1 MDAFGLPP
9 NKALRTDGAFQN
21 GGSSAGVPPELQA
34 LLQSLPPEAQAAAV
48 AAAQALGIPAPA
60 AAAPG
65 SDPVTAVPAM
75 SMSSPFPSVSG
86 QAPTPRVIPPP
97 QRMMQMGSNAT
108 EASLVPPGLMG
119 LVPGGLR
126 PAAEWNPAAQGKG
139 AGAWGGKGG
148 WMPPGTQGQLRA
160 PGSAVPPRVI
170 PARSDVKELAIM
182 LATPM
187 TSPAATPVGL
197 GGGYREKDEVLLG
210 RVPPMQKELARS
222 KVLVDLAEEPHAGH
236 RFVFPLPGP
245 LTGVAT
251 RGKAILR
258 MCGVTYQY
266 PEQPHP
272 AVRNAELSVSQ
283 ASRVALMGP
292 MGSGRSTLLQVLS
305 GRLLPTQGAVQR
317 VLGAR
322 VAYVCK
328 HSLQRFG
335 QFKDAT
341 AMQYMFWR
349 FADHRDKESLA
360 VSSDVLAPEDRARRK
375 ERWHLDRATGLPQL
389 GEGPEGTAD
398 ADIQLVP
405 EAACDRRCD
414 AAGALEY
421 QVKWV
426 QQEQKTW
433 VKKELLIEMGYR
445 SLVQLEDDW
454 QASSAL
460 AVKELTR
467 DNVQSHLARF
477 QVDASACQLPMGRLS
492 RSMKIRIVLAAAL
505 WQHPHILILDELADY
520 MDVEDI
526 QGLRS
531 ALDHFA
537 GGVILVSSNEQL
549 CNDFAN
555 EKWFMDDGVLHIEGT
570 FKGDI
575 HCSAKTAVT
584 PSEAARQHIADI
596 ERRMREH
603 RRKPLTDK
611 ELWQLED
618 ELHELKEELLLNDV
632 MLQDPEDDDAYA
644 ISGLGSVI
652 DEQLAEILLEEF
664 GADLKNFRQAQRDFN
679 LKLSLLVEERPGE
692 DPALDLLGFVA
703 YKTWGPPV
711 PGVSVGAVGIA
722 DKHRG
727 KGYGRQLMK
736 VAEDR
741 AALLGIATAEGFR
754 PGEVRLRSLASAVR
768 FYERLGYER
777 VEEDEDEAKHTP
789 ACPDPERHAGEVDE
803 DDDDGPCVPMVRKC
817 APPSPP
823 TLMKMGPLVSP
834 KQAPWCPKLSRALE
848 DGPTWPSLD
857 QHLSF
862 LGQVRTVARAAEQT
876 VVLLSDFE
884 YRRGGRP
891 SRAAV
896 EAASQVGGH
905 GLPAAFSAGS
915 VASVASTSLSSG
927 LKRPAPGTGPSAAA
941 SAPSVEEA
949 APVEE
954 RQWFYKDAAG
964 RQQGPYPSSVMARWY
979 RTWH

>member
-1 MDAFGLPP
+1 
-9 NKALRTDGAFQN
+9 
-21 GGSSAGVPPELQA
+21 
-34 LLQSLPPEAQAAAV
+34 
-48 AAAQALGIPAPA
+48 
-60 AAAPG
+60 
-65 SDPVTAVPAM
+65 
-75 SMSSPFPSVSG
+75 
-86 QAPTPRVIPPP
+86 
-97 QRMMQMGSNAT
+97 
-108 EASLVPPGLMG
+108 
-119 LVPGGLR
+119 
-126 PAAEWNPAAQGKG
+126 
-139 AGAWGGKGG
+139 
-148 WMPPGTQGQLRA
+148 
-160 PGSAVPPRVI
+160 
-170 PARSDVKELAIM
+170 M

-187 TSPAATPVGL
+187 TSPAATPVGP
-197 GGGYREKDEVLLG
+197 GGGHREKDEVLLG
-210 RVPPMQKELARS
+210 RVPPMQKELAIRS
-222 KVLVDLAEEPHAGH
+222 KVLVDLAEEPHEGH

-251 RGKAILR
+251 RGKAILK

-341 AMQYMFWR
+341 ALQYMFWR
-349 FADHRDKESLA
+349 FADQRDKESLA
-360 VSSDVLAPEDRARRK
+360 LAVSSAVTTEDRARRMQC
-375 ERWHLDRATGLPQL
+375 WHLDRATGLPQL
-389 GEGPEGTAD
+389 GAGPEGSD
-398 ADIQLVP
+398 DIQLVP
-405 EAACDRRCD
+405 EAACDRRD

-426 QQEQKTW
+426 QQELKTW

-549 CNDFAN
+549 CNEFAN
-555 EKWFMDDGVLHIEGT
+555 EKWFMDDGVLHVEGT

-644 ISGLGSVI
+644 ISGLGAVI

-664 GADLKNFRQAQRDFN
+664 GADLKNFRQAQHDFN

-703 YKTWGPPV
+703 YKTWGPPI
-711 PGVSVGAVGIA
+711 PGVSVGAVGVA

-741 AALLGIATAEGFR
+741 AALLGITTAEGFR

-857 QHLSF
+857 Q
-862 LGQVRTVARAAEQT
+862 
-876 VVLLSDFE
+876 FE
-884 YRRGGRP
+884 
-891 SRAAV
+891 
-896 EAASQVGGH
+896 
-905 GLPAAFSAGS
+905 L
-915 VASVASTSLSSG
+915 
-927 LKRPAPGTGPSAAA
+927 
-941 SAPSVEEA
+941 
-949 APVEE
+949 
-954 RQWFYKDAAG
+954 
-964 RQQGPYPSSVMARWY
+964 
-979 RTWH
+979 

>member
-1 MDAFGLPP
+1 
-9 NKALRTDGAFQN
+9 
-21 GGSSAGVPPELQA
+21 
-34 LLQSLPPEAQAAAV
+34 
-48 AAAQALGIPAPA
+48 
-60 AAAPG
+60 
-65 SDPVTAVPAM
+65 
-75 SMSSPFPSVSG
+75 
-86 QAPTPRVIPPP
+86 
-97 QRMMQMGSNAT
+97 
-108 EASLVPPGLMG
+108 
-119 LVPGGLR
+119 
-126 PAAEWNPAAQGKG
+126 
-139 AGAWGGKGG
+139 
-148 WMPPGTQGQLRA
+148 
-160 PGSAVPPRVI
+160 
-170 PARSDVKELAIM
+170 
-182 LATPM
+182 M
-187 TSPAATPVGL
+187 TSPAATPVGP
-197 GGGYREKDEVLLG
+197 GGGHREKDEVLLG
-210 RVPPMQKELARS
+210 RVPPMQKDLAIRS
-222 KVLVDLAEEPHAGH
+222 KVLVDLAEEPHEGH

-251 RGKAILR
+251 RGKAILK

-335 QFKDAT
+335 QFIFEQLSLQDAT
-341 AMQYMFWR
+341 ALQYMFWR
-349 FADHRDKESLA
+349 MQC
-360 VSSDVLAPEDRARRK
+360 
-375 ERWHLDRATGLPQL
+375 WHLDRATGLPQL
-389 GEGPEGTAD
+389 GAGPEGSD
-398 ADIQLVP
+398 DIQLVP
-405 EAACDRRCD
+405 EAACDRRD

-426 QQEQKTW
+426 QQELKTW

-460 AVKELTR
+460 AVKELSFAARVNHT
-467 DNVQSHLARF
+467 VQNEMTVKMKMGAPPAVP
-477 QVDASACQLPMGRLS
+477 QDPGAGNAVAYGSALPFHEDQES
-492 RSMKIRIVLAAAL
+492 ICKS
-505 WQHPHILILDELADY
+505 
-520 MDVEDI
+520 DI

-549 CNDFAN
+549 CNEFAN
-555 EKWFMDDGVLHIEGT
+555 EKWFMDDGVLHVEGT

-618 ELHELKEELLLNDV
+618 ELHELKEDRVVQLRATGDRDFKGLPLLRRMSFEPSSAVFEELLLNDV

-644 ISGLGSVI
+644 ISGLGAVI

-664 GADLKNFRQAQRDFN
+664 GADLKNFRQAQHDFN

-703 YKTWGPPV
+703 YKTWGPPI
-711 PGVSVGAVGIA
+711 PGVSVGAVGVA

-727 KGYGRQLMK
+727 KGYGRQLMSQGSKGELKLSLK

-741 AALLGIATAEGFR
+741 AALLGITTAEGFR

-777 VEEDEDEAKHTP
+777 VEERGAMRSGVGDEPSRIAFL
-789 ACPDPERHAGEVDE
+789 A
-803 DDDDGPCVPMVRKC
+803 
-817 APPSPP
+817 SPP
-823 TLMKMGPLVSP
+823 RRRVDARPRRRLQV
-834 KQAPWCPKLSRALE
+834 
-848 DGPTWPSLD
+848 TWL
-857 QHLSF
+857 
-862 LGQVRTVARAAEQT
+862 
-876 VVLLSDFE
+876 
-884 YRRGGRP
+884 
-891 SRAAV
+891 
-896 EAASQVGGH
+896 
-905 GLPAAFSAGS
+905 
-915 VASVASTSLSSG
+915 
-927 LKRPAPGTGPSAAA
+927 
-941 SAPSVEEA
+941 
-949 APVEE
+949 
-954 RQWFYKDAAG
+954 
-964 RQQGPYPSSVMARWY
+964 
-979 RTWH
+979 